1 MTNPTGTLLACSG
14 TASGTSCT
22 LFSVGLSKPNS
33 LSLGLVIIDRFFNHE
48 NFRSGPERTQT
59 FTIQNTLQ
67 QDVP

>member
-22 LFSVGLSKPNS
+22 LFSVGLSKLNS

-48 NFRSGPERTQT
+48 NFRSGPERT
-59 FTIQNTLQ
+59 
-67 QDVP
+67 